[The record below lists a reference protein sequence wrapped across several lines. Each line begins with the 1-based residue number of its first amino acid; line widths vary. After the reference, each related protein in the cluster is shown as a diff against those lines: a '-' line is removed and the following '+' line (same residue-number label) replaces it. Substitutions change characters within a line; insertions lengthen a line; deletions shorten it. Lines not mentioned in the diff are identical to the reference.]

1 MEGSKMNILLCC
13 DFFHCNYFNK
23 YMDGPV
29 KERTTFLLR
38 SSSTTALYAWRRQGC
53 CRLCLLLHCNNFS
66 ATLPQKFFN

>member
-13 DFFHCNYFNK
+13 DSFHCNYFNK

-53 CRLCLLLHCNNFS
+53 
-66 ATLPQKFFN
+66 